1 MFVAAPASWNI
12 LCRAYI
18 LFSTGQVLD
27 QVHKPSHPTG
37 WFPVMSEMAVN
48 FQSNAKKKRR
58 KESLI
63 WEMMVIMLKVIADA
77 ICSKKVFASNSCN
90 FSVFGDRWKHPLIQ
104 IPTWFKLKGG
114 HFLNHFFYF
123 RQMWIQDL
131 YLSTLVNSIFQP
143 LRELRYYIYHI
154 MCSAPVVF
162 RLSKYYRHLEI
173 RFNIWIQFKCIA
185 LPESSQSSLE

>member
-1 MFVAAPASWNI
+1 
-12 LCRAYI
+12 
-18 LFSTGQVLD
+18 
-27 QVHKPSHPTG
+27 
-37 WFPVMSEMAVN
+37 
-48 FQSNAKKKRR
+48 
-58 KESLI
+58 
-63 WEMMVIMLKVIADA
+63 MMVIMLKVIADA

-90 FSVFGDRWKHPLIQ
+90 FSVFGDRWNHPLIQ